1 MTLFYFKD
9 EVGLDQQPIEDCA
22 FYALFLE
29 DGSGLK
35 QPFTAI
41 YFWKHRTMR
50 MIKPTQGWIDFVVDV
65 SLSSRQPHENIIED
79 LCKQALIDLAILN
92 DQQTLKGM
100 INDH

>member
-1 MTLFYFKD
+1 MTKFYFKD
-9 EVGLDQQPIEDCA
+9 EVGLDHQPIEDCA

-41 YFWKHRTMR
+41 YFWKHRVIR
-50 MIKPTQGWIDFVVDV
+50 MIKNSQSWIDFAVDV
-65 SLSSRQPHENIIED
+65 PPASRQPHENIIED
-79 LCKQALIDLAILN
+79 LCKLALIDLVILN

-100 INDH
+100 MK